1 MFIISKYNIGFVQAI
16 DISEVKSIGIIFFS
30 SVLSLVRVHQSR
42 SKSPKFLKSV
52 DGDANP
58 SKQTLKQATTTCNS
72 MFAHLLNM
80 TMEIMD
86 LPVLCLLGSNY
97 TKCSMMC

>member
-1 MFIISKYNIGFVQAI
+1 MLQDKKSSVHYLKIQYKLANKGI

-42 SKSPKFLKSV
+42 SKSPKILKSV

-58 SKQTLKQATTTCNS
+58 SSKQTNKQQ
-72 MFAHLLNM
+72 LLA
-80 TMEIMD
+80 IVR
-86 LPVLCLLGSNY
+86 LPSFLI
-97 TKCSMMC
+97 